1 MGDGTII
8 RERHPR
14 GKVPGWLGRRKSI
27 DAIPTMERTTE
38 QRCPPLVQSG
48 DVAKA
53 LLDVILAA
61 NYSSNRSSVAFMR
74 RLNSHASLGIF
85 LLAFLCVLISP
96 LPARCQDSG
105 GEGTTLRGNRAE
117 IAVTVRDSSGEAI
130 SAPATVKVYR
140 SGGIPSG
147 QSATSKG
154 RAFFILQNLGDY
166 TLVVE
171 AVGYKTAQKEVSLPV
186 AVRAEVDVYLTRQTA
201 SEDGSEVP
209 GKPLLA
215 PKAKEALDKGLQAL
229 SEDKLDEAEKYAGEA
244 IKLAPGHPDVLYLQ
258 GVVHLRRRNWPQA
271 QTVLEKA
278 TQMDPSHAAAFG
290 ALGMSL
296 SDQGKYDA
304 AIAPLEKSLQLNGSA
319 WETRWVLARAYY
331 YQEQY
336 EAALKAA
343 QEALTDSNG
352 KGPEIELLV
361 AQSLTAV
368 GRYEDS
374 AQVLRDFLKK
384 HADHPQAATARR
396 WLQRLTADGKIRPG

>member
-1 MGDGTII
+1 
-8 RERHPR
+8 
-14 GKVPGWLGRRKSI
+14 
-27 DAIPTMERTTE
+27 
-38 QRCPPLVQSG
+38 
-48 DVAKA
+48 
-53 LLDVILAA
+53 
-61 NYSSNRSSVAFMR
+61 MR
-74 RLNSHASLGIF
+74 PFNSHAQLRIVGIF
-85 LLAFLCVLISP
+85 LLALLSGFISCI
-96 LPARCQDSG
+96 PARCQDSAA
-105 GEGTTLRGNRAE
+105 EGTTLRGNRAE
-117 IAVTVRDSSGEAI
+117 LSITVRDSSGEAI
-130 SAPATVKVYR
+130 SVPATVKVYR

-147 QSATSKG
+147 QGATSKG
-154 RAFFILQNLGDY
+154 RAFFILSNLGDY

-201 SEDGSEVP
+201 SENGSEVP

-278 TQMDPSHAAAFG
+278 TQMDPSHAAALG
-290 ALGMSL
+290 ALGMAL

-396 WLQRLTADGKIRPG
+396 WLQRLKADGKIRPG